1 MAFTLQVF
9 YHNPQMAKI
18 STDTKKDLFTH
29 IGIVFCFFLSLFLL
43 FFFVYLP
50 WSTGHGKEIV
60 VPKIEG
66 LSIEKATDLLDDND
80 LAVEVSDC
88 VFVAGASPYMVLSH
102 YPKAGSKVKED
113 RKIYVTITAG
123 QAPLVKMPKITE
135 LSLHSAEMQLKQV
148 GLLKGQITFKPDPAE
163 NSVLEQNFNGNAIAP
178 GTSIP
183 KGSMVDLVV
192 GNGIGSS
199 QIAVPNVMAKP
210 YDEAELI
217 IRGSGLEL
225 GTVIYDET
233 AKQPAGTII
242 RQNPQASEKQIIEGT
257 FIDLWVAGPEP
268 K

>member
-1 MAFTLQVF
+1 
-9 YHNPQMAKI
+9 MAKI
-18 STDTKKDLFTH
+18 STNSKKDLFIH
-29 IGIVFCFFLSLFLL
+29 ISIIFCFFLSLFLL

-50 WSTGHGKEIV
+50 WSTGHGNEIV

-66 LSIEKATDLLDDND
+66 LTIDQATELLEDNN
-80 LAVEVSDC
+80 LNVQVSDC
-88 VFVAGASPYMVLSH
+88 VFVAGATPYKVLSH

-148 GLLKGQITFKPDPAE
+148 GLLKGQITFKPDLAE
-163 NSVLEQNFNGNAIAP
+163 NTVLEQNFKGQKIEP
-178 GTSIP
+178 GESLP

-192 GNGIGSS
+192 GNGVGSS
-199 QIAVPNVMAKP
+199 EIDVPNVMNKA

-225 GTVIYDET
+225 GTVIYDQNSK
-233 AKQPAGTII
+233 APAGTII
-242 RQNPQASEKQIIEGT
+242 KQNPQASDQQIIEGT